1 MDGWVHMTY
10 VTTQKILE
18 WLSQLKDV
26 RSNSIRQTVLV
37 WLRSV
42 GRSKAR
48 GQKLC
53 KDITIYR
60 AAYKTKQMKKMLILS
75 LQLSKSKN

>member
-26 RSNSIRQTVLV
+26 RSNTIRQTVLV
-37 WLRSV
+37 WLRLV
-42 GRSKAR
+42 G
-48 GQKLC
+48 
-53 KDITIYR
+53 
-60 AAYKTKQMKKMLILS
+60 
-75 LQLSKSKN
+75 